1 MSSEDA
7 SPPGTVHAEQV
18 AERLHSAAIHLLR
31 RLRREDDAS
40 GLTAPRLSALSVIV
54 YGGPLTLGALA
65 LAEQVRPPTMT
76 RIVAALEERH
86 LVARAP
92 SPDDGRVT
100 LVRATPAGRR
110 LLEEGRTRRTSVLAR
125 QLAALPAEDLVIL
138 EGAVG
143 ILERLERG

>member
-7 SPPGTVHAEQV
+7 SAPGNTSAEQT
-18 AERLHSAAIHLLR
+18 AERLHGVAIHLLR

-40 GLTAPRLSALSVIV
+40 GLTGPRLSALSVVV

-65 LAEQVRPPTMT
+65 VAEQVRPPTMT
-76 RIVAALEERH
+76 RIIAVLEGRK
-86 LVARAP
+86 LVAREP

-100 LVRATPAGRR
+100 LVRATPAGRQ

-125 QLAALPAEDLVIL
+125 QLAALPA
-138 EGAVG
+138 A
-143 ILERLERG
+143 